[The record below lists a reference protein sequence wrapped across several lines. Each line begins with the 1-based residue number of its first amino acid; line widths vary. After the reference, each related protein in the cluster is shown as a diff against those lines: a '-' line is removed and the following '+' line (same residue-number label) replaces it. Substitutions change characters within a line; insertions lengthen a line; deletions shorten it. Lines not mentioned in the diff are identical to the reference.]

1 MRRLAALLT
10 MIAILGLVLVLTW
23 NVQMHRNHR
32 AHDDEPAVVSIDAAS
47 ISLRS

>member
-1 MRRLAALLT
+1 MRRLAAFLT

-32 AHDDEPAVVSIDAAS
+32 AHDDEPAVVFIDATGVP
-47 ISLRS
+47 LRS